1 MWDRSRAAHH
11 RPCVM
16 RHFQPKERW
25 IVNQATG
32 SDMQL
37 CLQLAPYAKS
47 TGANLESKDSP
58 LNHPAPDLPVV
69 PVRAGR
75 LLSGKGN
82 CGRSSFRTSFSHLVV
97 LPSSRENFHPG
108 EITSPSLDHFCGWC
122 PVLLPDTNEGRK
134 QLTPCWFIHLL
145 WASHLDT
152 GHPLASASFCISFQ
166 AHHQTTPL
174 KLQTPPPEASVP
186 PAPSLSSSL
195 LPSRDEPTHDLTL
208 KAMSSLPPTHSLLSH
223 LSEPQLYFVPLC
235 HFDNS
240 YHVLRRTVY
249 LSQPL

>member
-134 QLTPCWFIHLL
+134 QLTPCWFIHLI

-208 KAMSSLPPTHSLLSH
+208 KAMSSLPPHTLFSLTSLSPNCI
-223 LSEPQLYFVPLC
+223 LSLFVTLIILTMC
-235 HFDNS
+235 
-240 YHVLRRTVY
+240 
-249 LSQPL
+249 

>member
-1 MWDRSRAAHH
+1 MSVH
-11 RPCVM
+11 
-16 RHFQPKERW
+16 
-25 IVNQATG
+25 
-32 SDMQL
+32 
-37 CLQLAPYAKS
+37 LQLAPYAKS

-134 QLTPCWFIHLL
+134 QLTPCWFIHL
-145 WASHLDT
+145 
-152 GHPLASASFCISFQ
+152 Q
-166 AHHQTTPL
+166 AVSKGSKYRQSSKQSCQTSQRPNQYRTP
-174 KLQTPPPEASVP
+174 S
-186 PAPSLSSSL
+186 
-195 LPSRDEPTHDLTL
+195 
-208 KAMSSLPPTHSLLSH
+208 
-223 LSEPQLYFVPLC
+223 
-235 HFDNS
+235 
-240 YHVLRRTVY
+240 
-249 LSQPL
+249 